1 MTLNYTCLGS
11 NDKIRQRRYNVL
23 SFYLRGGTPDE
34 IFTLINK
41 TEKLPPITLKQ
52 VYNDVQFLR
61 STSLHDLP
69 VDMVRDFGKSFYEI
83 KVSEL
88 ERKLSKNESNP
99 AVWLGIQKLIRE
111 YKGDSLKLQGLMSEK
126 VELNVPGISKIEITT
141 VTRDDN
147 KTPI

>member
-69 VDMVRDFGKSFYEI
+69 VDMVRDFGKSFYEM

-126 VELNVPGISKIEITT
+126 VEHSGTIVQII
-141 VTRDDN
+141 DN
-147 KTPI
+147 IPNTDETKT